1 MRRLL
6 RPLCAPAAYRGWAH
20 AFLGA
25 ALAVSIAAVAAAA
38 LAPALPAVPDPLL
51 AAAAFAAIG
60 LFGLPKAS
68 RRAGVRFAN
77 GLLGSGLP
85 RPAAPRRLA
94 TAAWTLAWAAGGI
107 ALMAVALLVL
117 VAVGAIVIWSDGGD
131 AVTIYSTVYI
141 SGGLGGA
148 VTIPIAAA
156 SLLALIYLSAAY
168 AALMRLLAVRLL
180 GPGLSE
186 RLAAAEAEAD
196 RVAARN
202 RLARELHD
210 SIGHTLT
217 TSHIQAA
224 VAKQVLESDPEAA
237 RLALASI
244 EGASRAALDDLD
256 QALGVLREEPASTRA
271 RPTLADLALLRER
284 ITQAGA
290 ALTVEVEG
298 DLAAVSPAVSQ
309 EAYRIAQEGVT
320 NALKHAPGSA
330 VRLRVAVT
338 ASNLGLLVA
347 NPVTAAAGVSR
358 HGRGLTGI
366 TERVRLM
373 GGTASAGPEGPSW
386 ALRVALPLRRRP
398 LGPNG

>member
-6 RPLCAPAAYRGWAH
+6 RPLYAPATYRGWAH

-25 ALAVSIAAVAAAA
+25 ALAVSIAAVAGAA
-38 LAPALPAVPDPLL
+38 LALTLPAAPDPLL
-51 AAAAFAAIG
+51 AAAAFAAVG
-60 LFGLPKAS
+60 LCGLPKAA

-77 GLLGSGLP
+77 GLLGSALP
-85 RPAAPRRLA
+85 RPEAPRRLA
-94 TAAWTLAWAAGGI
+94 TAAWMLSWAAGGL
-107 ALMAVALLVL
+107 ALMAVSLMLL
-117 VAVGAIVIWSDGGD
+117 VAVGAVVIWSDGGQTI
-131 AVTIYSTVYI
+131 AVLSTVHVP
-141 SGGLGGA
+141 GGSGGA
-148 VTIPIAAA
+148 VTLPIAAA

-168 AALMRLLAVRLL
+168 AALMRLLATRLL

-186 RLAAAEAEAD
+186 RLAAAESEAD

-217 TSHIQAA
+217 TSHFQAA
-224 VAKQVLESDPEAA
+224 VATQVLESDPEAA

-256 QALGVLREEPASTRA
+256 RALGVLREEPASTRA

-284 ITQAGA
+284 ITQAGT
-290 ALTVEVEG
+290 ALTLEVEG

-309 EAYRIAQEGVT
+309 EAYRIVQEGVT

-330 VRLRVAVT
+330 VRLRVEVT

-347 NPVTAAAGVSR
+347 NPGGAGDAR

-366 TERVRLM
+366 TERVRLL
-373 GGTASAGPEGPSW
+373 GGTASAGREGAAW
-386 ALRVALPLRRRP
+386 ELRVALPL
-398 LGPNG
+398 

>member
-6 RPLCAPAAYRGWAH
+6 RPLYAPATYRGWAH

-25 ALAVSIAAVAAAA
+25 ALAVSIAAVAGAVLA
-38 LAPALPAVPDPLL
+38 LTLPAAPDPLL
-51 AAAAFAAIG
+51 AAAAFAAVG
-60 LFGLPKAS
+60 LCGLPKAA

-77 GLLGSGLP
+77 GLLGSALP
-85 RPAAPRRLA
+85 RPEAPRRLA
-94 TAAWTLAWAAGGI
+94 TAAWMLSWAAGGL
-107 ALMAVALLVL
+107 ALMAVSLMLLVAAS
-117 VAVGAIVIWSDGGD
+117 AVVIWSDGGQTI
-131 AVTIYSTVYI
+131 AVLSTVHI
-141 SGGLGGA
+141 PGGRGGA
-148 VTIPIAAA
+148 VTLPIAAA

-168 AALMRLLAVRLL
+168 AALMRLLATRLL

-224 VAKQVLESDPEAA
+224 VATQVLESDPEAA

-244 EGASRAALDDLD
+244 EGASRAALGDLD
-256 QALGVLREEPASTRA
+256 RALGVLREEPASAQA

-284 ITQAGA
+284 ITQAGT
-290 ALTVEVEG
+290 ALTLEVEG

-309 EAYRIAQEGVT
+309 EAYRIVQEGVT

-330 VRLRVAVT
+330 VRLRVEVT
-338 ASNLGLLVA
+338 ESNLGLLVA
-347 NPVTAAAGVSR
+347 NPAGAGEAR

-366 TERVRLM
+366 TERVRLL
-373 GGTASAGPEGPSW
+373 GGTASAGPEGAAW
-386 ALRVALPLRRRP
+386 VLRVALPL
-398 LGPNG
+398 